1 MGDENFPASKGTI
14 WALCLV
20 LTPLCGAF
28 LYYAWRKK
36 YPEAARYANRASWLS
51 WLLWIG
57 IAVAFRALH
66 GAS

>member
-1 MGDENFPASKGTI
+1 MADDLPVSKAAI
-14 WALCLV
+14 WAMCLF

-36 YPEAARYANRASWLS
+36 HPDAANYANRVSWLS

-57 IAVAFRALH
+57 VFIAAKQL
-66 GAS
+66 GKL